1 MRKVLLTVVIVLGF
15 GGAWSCASK
24 AQSVATVEPALAQF
38 QISVEKTANGVN
50 MECVR
55 GCAWLTLNF
64 HCDGQQTCKS
74 TVDSLGMKPTPT
86 K

>member
-1 MRKVLLTVVIVLGF
+1 MRKVLLTGVIILGLS
-15 GGAWSCASK
+15 GAWSCASK
-24 AQSVATVEPALAQF
+24 AQPVATAQPALAEF
-38 QISVEKTANGVN
+38 QVSVEKTPNGVK

-64 HCDGQQTCKS
+64 HCDGQQTCKA